1 VSQRCA
7 SSAQYAPHSPTWGGE
22 HGVALARMQKISVIG
37 HSVVLDRTVRLL
49 QRAGVV
55 EVEVRE
61 MPLED
66 VGTLQP
72 DQDRLNVV
80 EERVARASFVRDF
93 LGRFHT
99 PDAPFSTFVTEKV
112 HLPVSEF
119 EQLSDNESFGRL
131 CEACDGMAERLG
143 VIERE
148 RTRLRTLV
156 RDLAPWENLH
166 LQISQWKGTEHV
178 ALFTGTVPIAASS
191 GVRQALRGAVT
202 DVSVAEVGES
212 AQREAWVVMAYVDSL
227 EEVRATL
234 SLTEFT
240 EVSFPGLEDY
250 PAEERARASARLQAL
265 DAEHDEIV
273 ARATELAAT
282 DHSYAVALVQAL
294 LSQRDAEEIRAE
306 FASTERAFVVSGWI
320 PARDGERLLAALEP
334 VGTDVDITFEDPGP
348 EDRVPVM
355 LVNPALIRPFEILTD
370 LYGRPRYGDVDPT
383 PLLAGFFFLFFGMCI
398 GDVGYGLM
406 LGTTA
411 YLIKTRL
418 DVAPGVRKFMDLL
431 ILGSVS
437 AVLVGIATRSYFAL
451 SEEAL
456 PVFLR
461 YVPLIDPLNNVM
473 TLLIISVALGVVHVS
488 LGVLISAYR
497 RWRSGDKAGAFFV
510 DVSTIALFVAI
521 GVAVAFPDTVGW
533 LLPLAFVLAVIFKG
547 RMLEAAF
554 VHRSLKG
561 TVVGFGIGLLGLY
574 GLVGY
579 ASDFLSYTRLAAL
592 GLASLLVGDVM
603 NRLAGLV
610 VDIPYG
616 VGLLAAALI
625 LVVGH
630 TFNVAIN
637 LLGAFVHPTRLQF
650 VEFFSKFY
658 EGGGRSFAPFASRT
672 KSVVLHPD
680 TGAREGGAQTW
691 TT

>member
-1 VSQRCA
+1 VPCA
-7 SSAQYAPHSPTWGGE
+7 PPLKTWGGE
-22 HGVALARMQKISVIG
+22 PVVAIARMLKVSVIG
-37 HSVVLDRTVRLL
+37 HVAVLDQTVRLL

-55 EVEVRE
+55 QVEVRE
-61 MPLED
+61 VPLEA
-66 VGTLQP
+66 VGALEP
-72 DQDRLNVV
+72 DQDRLNVL

-99 PDAPFSTFVTEKV
+99 SEAPFSTFVTEKV

-119 EQLSDNESFGRL
+119 EQLCDDGSLGEL
-131 CEACDGMAERLG
+131 CTECDGMAERLG

-148 RTRLRTLV
+148 RTRLRSLV
-156 RDLAPWENLH
+156 HDLAPWEDLH
-166 LQISQWKGTEHV
+166 LQITQWKGTEHV
-178 ALFTGTVPIAASS
+178 ALFTGTVPLSASQ
-191 GVRQALRGAVT
+191 GVRQALREAVT

-212 AQREAWVVMAYVDSL
+212 VQREAWVVMAHIGSL

-234 SLTEFT
+234 SLTEFI
-240 EVSFPGLEDY
+240 EVSFPGLQDY
-250 PAEERARASARLQAL
+250 PAEERARALAMLEAL
-265 DAEHDEIV
+265 EAEHDEIV
-273 ARATELAAT
+273 ARATELASA
-282 DHSYAVALVQAL
+282 DHAHAVALVQAL
-294 LSQRDAEEIRAE
+294 LSQRDAEEIRAD
-306 FASTERAFVVSGWI
+306 FAGTERVFVVCGWI
-320 PARDGERLLAALEP
+320 TDSEHEGLITSLEP
-334 VGTDVDITFEDPGP
+334 VAADVDITFEPP
-348 EDRVPVM
+348 APQDRVPVR
-355 LVNPALIRPFEILTD
+355 LVNPVLVRPFEILTD
-370 LYGRPRYGDVDPT
+370 LYGRPRYDQIDPT

-406 LGTTA
+406 LGTAA

-418 DVAPGVRKFMDLL
+418 DVAAGVRKFMDLL
-431 ILGSVS
+431 MLGSV
-437 AVLVGIATRSYFAL
+437 AAILVGFATRSFFAL
-451 SEEAL
+451 PAENL
-456 PVFLR
+456 PSFLQ
-461 YVPLIDPLNNVM
+461 YEPLVDPLNEVM

-488 LGVLISAYR
+488 VGVVTSAVQ
-497 RWRSGDKAGAFFV
+497 RWRAGDILGAISV
-510 DVSTIALFVAI
+510 DLSTIGLFIAV

-533 LLPLAFVLAVIFKG
+533 LLPVAFGLALVLKG
-547 RMLEAAF
+547 RMLEQALL
-554 VHRSLKG
+554 HRSAKG
-561 TVVGFGIGLLGLY
+561 TVIGFGRGLLGLY

-610 VDIPYG
+610 VDIPFG
-616 VGLLAAALI
+616 FGILAAVLI

-630 TFNVAIN
+630 TFNVVIN

-658 EGGGRSFAPFASRT
+658 EGGGRPFAPFAPRT

-680 TGAREGGAQTW
+680 TGAPEGGAQTW